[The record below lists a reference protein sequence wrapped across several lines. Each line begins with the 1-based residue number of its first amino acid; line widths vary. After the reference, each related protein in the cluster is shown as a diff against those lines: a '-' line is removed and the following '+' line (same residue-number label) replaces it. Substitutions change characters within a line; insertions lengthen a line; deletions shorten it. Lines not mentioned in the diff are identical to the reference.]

1 MQAICRA
8 LLCATCLGLSLPLT
22 PVRAHDYWVMPA
34 TFNPADPGLLPAS
47 FAYGHAYFVDEGIP
61 DLTRFRTFLIQPDG
75 REVPLPV
82 ARISAERAHLL
93 APLTIPGTY
102 VLGAG
107 STQPEYWSNTPQ
119 GFRPGRPGEVPEATS
134 TAAFVKSTKTLLTLG
149 EPTDTWGQVL
159 GLEIELVPLA
169 DPTRLAPGDRLPVQV
184 LWRGEP
190 AAATVV
196 ALHQGL
202 AEGDRDGAQQTASD
216 AEGRAE
222 FRLDRAGPW
231 LIVARLDRAAP
242 PSSGLTR
249 ENYRAYLLLEVTATG
264 GDDA

>member
-1 MQAICRA
+1 MQVFVRA
-8 LLCATCLGLSLPLT
+8 LLCATCLGLSLT
-22 PVRAHDYWVMPA
+22 PARAHDYWVMPA
-34 TFNPADPGLLPAS
+34 TFNPADPGLLAAS

-82 ARISAERAHLL
+82 TRISAERAHLL
-93 APLTIPGTY
+93 APLTQPGTY
-102 VLGAG
+102 VLAAS
-107 STQPEYWSNTPQ
+107 STQPEYWNNTPQ
-119 GFRPGRPGEVPEATS
+119 GWRPGRPGEVPEATS

-149 EPTDTWGQVL
+149 EPTATWSQVL

-169 DPTRLAPGDRLPVQV
+169 DPSQLAAGDRLPVQV

-190 AAATVV
+190 VV
-196 ALHQGL
+196 AALIAIPEGL
-202 AEGDRDGAQQTASD
+202 TEDARDTAWQADSD

-222 FRLDRAGPW
+222 VLLDRAGPW
-231 LIVARLDRAAP
+231 LIIARVDRP
-242 PSSGLTR
+242 GPSASGLAR
-249 ENYRAYLLLEVTATG
+249 ENYRAYLLLEVAATG